1 MLWICVLSSG
11 EMKIISDV
19 GTLTPAVHIL
29 VWDILPMIVVGIFTA
44 IVLDFDDYMEVL
56 DTTNLE
62 EINLLSKTTGVKYE
76 GQKAR
81 EHELNILD
89 DDRIL
94 EETPMEV
101 VRKKTE
107 YKNIIKE
114 RRKSKVLGNEKIDQK
129 LPNQNSEQAQNGN
142 ENIEV

>member
-94 EETPMEV
+94 EETP

-107 YKNIIKE
+107 YKNVIKE
-114 RRKSKVLGNEKIDQK
+114 RRKSKVLGNENMDQK
-129 LPNQNSEQAQNGN
+129 LTNQNSEHAQNAY

>member
-1 MLWICVLSSG
+1 
-11 EMKIISDV
+11 MKIISDV

-56 DTTNLE
+56 DTTDLDQVNLF
-62 EINLLSKTTGVKYE
+62 SKTTGVKYE
-76 GQKAR
+76 GQEAR

-94 EETPMEV
+94 EEAPVEV
-101 VRKKTE
+101 VHKKPE
-107 YKNIIKE
+107 YRRVMKE
-114 RRKSKVLGNEKIDQK
+114 RRK
-129 LPNQNSEQAQNGN
+129 
-142 ENIEV
+142 

>member
-94 EETPMEV
+94 EETP

-107 YKNIIKE
+107 YKNVIKE
-114 RRKSKVLGNEKIDQK
+114 RRKSKVLGNENMDQK
-129 LPNQNSEQAQNGN
+129 LSNQNSEHAQNAY